1 MCVLKHLTVQ
11 HRLVLLLALLVL
23 PWPGNALPGCA
34 TLPATMPCTPDVN
47 FQLYNKEALF
57 KLRELFFP
65 TLHTERL
72 DSLVKF
78 IKICVTIDEVPET
91 KRRTVEGYVPVASNF
106 SHCSIFQWTSSAL
119 LSHINFN
126 QLIILENV
134 VTVILYSHLLGHSR
148 FIFTDISL
156 HLKTLPCAPS
166 EKSLHSTE
174 YILASWVSINRFAK
188 IEIYFALYTFL
199 CAGQILCNLPT
210 RYTQMEV

>member
-1 MCVLKHLTVQ
+1 MLKHLAVQ
-11 HRLVLLLALLVL
+11 HHLVLPLALLVL
-23 PWPGNALPGCA
+23 PWPGNALPWCA
-34 TLPATMPCTPDVN
+34 TSPATMPCISEVN
-47 FQLYNKEALF
+47 FQLYSHMEDALVHNKEALF

-91 KRRTVEGYVPVASNF
+91 KCRTVEGYVPVASNF
-106 SHCSIFQWTSSAL
+106 SHCNIFQWTSSAL

-126 QLIILENV
+126 QLLVLENV
-134 VTVILYSHLLGHSR
+134 FTVILYGHLLGHSS

-174 YILASWVSINRFAK
+174 YILASWV
-188 IEIYFALYTFL
+188 
-199 CAGQILCNLPT
+199 
-210 RYTQMEV
+210 RYEVK